1 MDYHHSQ
8 LVKHCRICGGRLIS
22 SKGKYKATVYQV
34 GAFQDQ
40 LHRAFGVL
48 VSRGHPSVH
57 PQSFCKVCKVAMG
70 RLIESK
76 EKGILYK
83 SSVQLYQWQEHQEN
97 CKVQ

>member
-48 VSRGHPSVH
+48 VSRDHPSVH

-76 EKGILYK
+76 EKEISYK